1 VCSVY
6 THIAVKQSINFMVSE
21 PLAERKPFCFFRHGG
36 QILLGEIDS
45 CSGDAGAPRVA
56 RKEEE
61 RRAM

>member
-1 VCSVY
+1 
-6 THIAVKQSINFMVSE
+6 MVSE
-21 PLAERKPFCFFRHGG
+21 LLLSASLFVFSGMEGRF
-36 QILLGEIDS
+36 LLGEIDS